1 MDPQPQA
8 PHNPSPLP
16 TSSLVSNSERSQYLT
31 KPTSQITTTN
41 NNVNGTSHHHP
52 LVPWSTGLCDC
63 FDDVP
68 TFWSNIN
75 FRLLNMLVSMRH
87 IRTHCR
93 NACGMSGALYTLIM
107 CVSGWACL
115 YSCFYRS
122 KLRGQYFLEE
132 SPCTDCCVHCC
143 CEQCSLCQE
152 YRQLK
157 SHGLDMSI
165 GWHGNV
171 ARQKR
176 LAALPPQIQKNMK
189 R

>member
-1 MDPQPQA
+1 MDPQPQP
-8 PHNPSPLP
+8 PHNSSPLP

-41 NNVNGTSHHHP
+41 NNINGTSHHHA

-68 TFWSNIN
+68 TCCLTCWCPCVTFGRIAEMVDQGATS
-75 FRLLNMLVSMRH
+75 
-87 IRTHCR
+87 
-93 NACGMSGALYTLIM
+93 CGMSGALYTLIM

>member
-1 MDPQPQA
+1 MDPQGP
-8 PHNPSPLP
+8 PPSPLP
-16 TSSLVSNSERSQYLT
+16 ISEAAKSSLVSNSERSHFL
-31 KPTSQITTTN
+31 KPTSSSSTIN
-41 NNVNGTSHHHP
+41 NNNNGTSHHAP
-52 LVPWSTGLCDC
+52 LPWSTGLCDC
-63 FDDVP
+63 FDDVSTCCLTCWCP
-68 TFWSNIN
+68 CVTFGRIAEMVDQGST
-75 FRLLNMLVSMRH
+75 S
-87 IRTHCR
+87 
-93 NACGMSGALYTLIM
+93 CGMSGALYTLIM

-132 SPCTDCCVHCC
+132 RPCTDCCVHCW

-152 YRQLK
+152 YRELNN
-157 SHGLDMSI
+157 HGLDMSI

-176 LAALPPQIQKNMK
+176 LAALPPQLQKSMK